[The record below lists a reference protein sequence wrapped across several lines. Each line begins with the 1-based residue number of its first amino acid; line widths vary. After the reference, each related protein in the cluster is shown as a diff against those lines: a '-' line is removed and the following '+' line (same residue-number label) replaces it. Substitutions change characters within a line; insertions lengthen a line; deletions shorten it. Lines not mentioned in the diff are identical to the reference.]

1 VLAFIARIAAL
12 CTLIHM
18 VVAIGITALQL
29 IALARVHIHPE
40 GTEIMQ
46 YIKFGYMLPLRF
58 L

>member
-1 VLAFIARIAAL
+1 
-12 CTLIHM
+12 M